1 MKISKIASATIIGAI
16 MTINVYGSSS
26 LDEINSAQK
35 EKSDFIKKLEEAS
48 KDGFLEKFKK
58 EKDEIEQQK
67 RQAEEIQKQAEQAK
81 EQAEQ
86 AKEQAE
92 QRKTATET
100 AKNEAEKLKNEILKE
115 QTATKEKKDQA
126 EQEKQQAK
134 NAKTAVETRV
144 EEFFKKNTIKS
155 LNDEIKKIET
165 DHILK
170 DLIKQTTK
178 DDTKGI
184 GANEIKYIK
193 DEIVDKKLEELS
205 QDINGE
211 KNHNKILILS
221 YLKNIGILKT
231 EIYNKYNHDFQD
243 EDSETAGSQ
252 ELSKQRMK
260 KLAEKFKEIIGD
272 DKTKGLRKLYAI
284 INQIDNNKLAEEF
297 KKLSDAQKE
306 LKNKEQ
312 ELKNK
317 EQELKVKEQEF
328 EKQQQIIKEKEQEVK
343 EKEKIIGDQQ
353 KIAEQAQ
360 QELDKAQQELEQAKK
375 QAEQKLK
382 ELQPK
387 LDKVQQELEKAEELA
402 KLAKNPE
409 VKAKIIAELESKL
422 NQAKKERAEA
432 ISSDKNLELNK
443 DEAQTVLSL
452 LSVTNNEEVNNLLLK
467 TEAEDIAILAK
478 NINSSLEEVAQE
490 FKNNQAVDTLLSS
503 VGSAINSR
511 LAKLSNPLN
520 DDLALAYAIKNL
532 SDNKF
537 ADNGDTLSSV
547 VKEYTNRFNYDSNLW
562 GNIMGGKAKLKSQAN
577 TNTYGFMLG
586 YDKAFDN
593 MIIGGY
599 AGYTNARSSSD
610 ALTTKSDNYHFG
622 AYTRM
627 YIEQNEIDAKVS
639 YGKGKNKLDRK
650 VAIDSDF
657 DANAKYNSKFFNT
670 SIDYGYIFDINNNS
684 FMKPMIGLEYS
695 HINTKGF
702 KETGKVPVS
711 FKGSTIKTLSAKA
724 AVEFRTYI
732 ANGNFLYITPG
743 IQRELTKS
751 MKDTQLAFVNSTENI
766 KYASKKDKNTF
777 FTLKT
782 GAEMKLTDN
791 LSTNVNF
798 GVKAKSKQQHYNGT
812 IGLSY
817 KF

>member
-1 MKISKIASATIIGAI
+1 MKISKIACGALLGAMI
-16 MTINVYGSSS
+16 AINAYGNETSGSS
-26 LDEINSAQK
+26 LDDIKNI
-35 EKSDFIKKLEEAS
+35 EKK
-48 KDGFLEKFKK
+48 
-58 EKDEIEQQK
+58 
-67 RQAEEIQKQAEQAK
+67 IQDRKQE
-81 EQAEQ
+81 
-86 AKEQAE
+86 
-92 QRKTATET
+92 
-100 AKNEAEKLKNEILKE
+100 LKE
-115 QTATKEKKDQA
+115 VVQDQEEYTK
-126 EQEKQQAK
+126 
-134 NAKTAVETRV
+134 
-144 EEFFKKNTIKS
+144 
-155 LNDEIKKIET
+155 
-165 DHILK
+165 
-170 DLIKQTTK
+170 
-178 DDTKGI
+178 
-184 GANEIKYIK
+184 
-193 DEIVDKKLEELS
+193 
-205 QDINGE
+205 
-211 KNHNKILILS
+211 
-221 YLKNIGILKT
+221 
-231 EIYNKYNHDFQD
+231 
-243 EDSETAGSQ
+243 
-252 ELSKQRMK
+252 
-260 KLAEKFKEIIGD
+260 KFKE
-272 DKTKGLRKLYAI
+272 
-284 INQIDNNKLAEEF
+284 
-297 KKLSDAQKE
+297 E
-306 LKNKEQ
+306 LERAK
-312 ELKNK
+312 
-317 EQELKVKEQEF
+317 
-328 EKQQQIIKEKEQEVK
+328 K
-343 EKEKIIGDQQ
+343 EKEKAEAEKQ
-353 KIAEQAQ
+353 KAEGAKKSF
-360 QELDKAQQELEQAKK
+360 EELKRNFEGLKNPRMNDISLEALDKKIVEQEKKIVEQEKKIVEQEKEITQKQEVVEKAKK
-375 QAEQKLK
+375 ALEAK
-382 ELQPK
+382 E
-387 LDKVQQELEKAEELA
+387 
-402 KLAKNPE
+402 NPE
-409 VKAKIIAELESKL
+409 ERAKIIADFNKELDAKIEE
-422 NQAKKERAEA
+422 AKKDRAKS
-432 ISSDKNLELNK
+432 ISKDESLKFDKN
-443 DEAQTVLSL
+443 EAQTVLSL
-452 LSVTNNEEVNNLLLK
+452 LSVANNEQVNDLLLNVD
-467 TEAEDIAILAK
+467 AEDIATLAK
-478 NINSSLEEVAQE
+478 NINNSLEEVAQE
-490 FKNNQAVDTLLSS
+490 FKDNKTVDTLLSS

-537 ADNGDTLSSV
+537 ADSGDTLSSV

-577 TNTYGFMLG
+577 TSTYGFMLG

-650 VAIDSDF
+650 VTIDSDF
-657 DANAKYNSKFFNT
+657 DANGKYNSKFFNT

-724 AVEFRTYI
+724 AVEFRKYI

-743 IQRELTKS
+743 IQRELSKS
-751 MKDTQLAFVNSTENI
+751 MKDTELAFVNSTENI

>member
-1 MKISKIASATIIGAI
+1 MKISKIACCALLGAMI
-16 MTINVYGSSS
+16 AINAYGNETSGSS
-26 LDEINSAQK
+26 LDDITNIQKKIQDRKQELEKVQKDGNSYTDKFQK
-35 EKSDFIKKLEEAS
+35 EK
-48 KDGFLEKFKK
+48 
-58 EKDEIEQQK
+58 
-67 RQAEEIQKQAEQAK
+67 EQA
-81 EQAEQ
+81 A
-86 AKEQAE
+86 
-92 QRKTATET
+92 
-100 AKNEAEKLKNEILKE
+100 
-115 QTATKEKKDQA
+115 KEKKDLEVVKELFEGIKKDLEGLKKYLEGSQEEGKEQFLKA
-126 EQEKQQAK
+126 LDDKITQQEKKIVEQEKKIVEQQE
-134 NAKTAVETRV
+134 V
-144 EEFFKKNTIKS
+144 
-155 LNDEIKKIET
+155 
-165 DHILK
+165 
-170 DLIKQTTK
+170 
-178 DDTKGI
+178 
-184 GANEIKYIK
+184 
-193 DEIVDKKLEELS
+193 VDK
-205 QDINGE
+205 
-211 KNHNKILILS
+211 
-221 YLKNIGILKT
+221 
-231 EIYNKYNHDFQD
+231 
-243 EDSETAGSQ
+243 
-252 ELSKQRMK
+252 
-260 KLAEKFKEIIGD
+260 AEK
-272 DKTKGLRKLYAI
+272 A
-284 INQIDNNKLAEEF
+284 
-297 KKLSDAQKE
+297 
-306 LKNKEQ
+306 LK
-312 ELKNK
+312 
-317 EQELKVKEQEF
+317 
-328 EKQQQIIKEKEQEVK
+328 
-343 EKEKIIGDQQ
+343 
-353 KIAEQAQ
+353 
-360 QELDKAQQELEQAKK
+360 AK
-375 QAEQKLK
+375 
-382 ELQPK
+382 
-387 LDKVQQELEKAEELA
+387 D
-402 KLAKNPE
+402 NPE
-409 VKAKIIAELESKL
+409 ERAKIIADFNKELDAKL

-478 NINSSLEEVAQE
+478 NINSSLEEVSKE
-490 FKNNQAVDTLLSS
+490 FKDNKTVDTLLSS

-599 AGYTNARSSSD
+599 AGYTNAKSSSD
-610 ALTTKSDNYHFG
+610 TLTTKSDNYHFG

-650 VAIDSDF
+650 VTIDSDF

-751 MKDTQLAFVNSTENI
+751 MKDTELAFVNSTENI

-791 LSTNVNF
+791 LSTNINF

>member
-1 MKISKIASATIIGAI
+1 MK
-16 MTINVYGSSS
+16 
-26 LDEINSAQK
+26 
-35 EKSDFIKKLEEAS
+35 KKQLEVV
-48 KDGFLEKFKK
+48 
-58 EKDEIEQQK
+58 
-67 RQAEEIQKQAEQAK
+67 
-81 EQAEQ
+81 
-86 AKEQAE
+86 
-92 QRKTATET
+92 
-100 AKNEAEKLKNEILKE
+100 KNEAEKLKQQALEQLDQANRVKQEAEQIKNEANRSKQEAE
-115 QTATKEKKDQA
+115 QVKQQAETAKAKAEQVKQQAQKDQEKAKQVKIAAEQARNEAQKEKKQA
-126 EQEKQQAK
+126 ETKAFE
-134 NAKTAVETRV
+134 NGKTKET
-144 EEFFKKNTIKS
+144 
-155 LNDEIKKIET
+155 LNKIIET
-165 DHILK
+165 DNVLGSIFQGLDGSK
-170 DLIKQTTK
+170 F
-178 DDTKGI
+178 KGSSNELTEAI
-184 GANEIKYIK
+184 G
-193 DEIVDKKLEELS
+193 VF
-205 QDINGE
+205 QD
-211 KNHNKILILS
+211 
-221 YLKNIGILKT
+221 
-231 EIYNKYNHDFQD
+231 NKYTEEKLSKLVNTDKIIQIIEIIEKLSKIGLVKEQQFSKLKAEQ
-243 EDSETAGSQ
+243 GQ
-252 ELSKQRMK
+252 ELTQW
-260 KLAEKFKEIIGD
+260 LNDIIGND
-272 DKTKGLRKLYAI
+272 PDKGLRKLLGDARDDAATIKTELEAI
-284 INQIDNNKLAEEF
+284 ITAKDKITKQQEIETKQQEIETKQQEIIVEKQTEIEKEQRLAQAKEVEAQAAEAELQKQKQEIATQDQKITEQTKTIETQQKIITEKEAEITQQTEKITQQEQSLQQAQEKLEQA
-297 KKLSDAQKE
+297 
-306 LKNKEQ
+306 EQ
-312 ELKNK
+312 EL
-317 EQELKVKEQEF
+317 
-328 EKQQQIIKEKEQEVK
+328 QQ
-343 EKEKIIGDQQ
+343 
-353 KIAEQAQ
+353 
-360 QELDKAQQELEQAKK
+360 
-375 QAEQKLK
+375 
-382 ELQPK
+382 
-387 LDKVQQELEKAEELA
+387 AEELA
-402 KLAKNPE
+402 KAAKDPKE
-409 VKAKIIAELESKL
+409 RAKALAELESKIEE
-422 NQAKKERAEA
+422 AKKDRAKS
-432 ISSDKNLELNK
+432 ISKDESLKFDKN
-443 DEAQTVLSL
+443 EAQTVLSL
-452 LSVTNNEEVNNLLLK
+452 LSVANNEQVNDLLLNVD
-467 TEAEDIAILAK
+467 AEDIATLAK
-478 NINSSLEEVAQE
+478 NINNSLEEVAQE
-490 FKNNQAVDTLLSS
+490 FKDNKTVDTLLSS

-537 ADNGDTLSSV
+537 ADSGDTLSSV

-577 TNTYGFMLG
+577 TSTYGFMLG

-650 VAIDSDF
+650 VTIDSDF
-657 DANAKYNSKFFNT
+657 DANGKYNSKFFNT

-724 AVEFRTYI
+724 AVEFRKYI

-743 IQRELTKS
+743 IQRELSKS
-751 MKDTQLAFVNSTENI
+751 MKDTELAFVNSTENI

>member
-1 MKISKIASATIIGAI
+1 MKISKIACSTLLGAMI
-16 MTINVYGSSS
+16 AINAYGDGTSGSS
-26 LDEINSAQK
+26 LEDIKNIEKKIQDRKQELEKVAQN
-35 EKSDFIKKLEEAS
+35 EEEYN
-48 KDGFLEKFKK
+48 KKFKK
-58 EKDEIEQQK
+58 EKTE
-67 RQAEEIQKQAEQAK
+67 AEEAIKQAEKA
-81 EQAEQ
+81 
-86 AKEQAE
+86 
-92 QRKTATET
+92 RKA
-100 AKNEAEKLKNEILKE
+100 
-115 QTATKEKKDQA
+115 
-126 EQEKQQAK
+126 
-134 NAKTAVETRV
+134 
-144 EEFFKKNTIKS
+144 
-155 LNDEIKKIET
+155 
-165 DHILK
+165 
-170 DLIKQTTK
+170 
-178 DDTKGI
+178 
-184 GANEIKYIK
+184 
-193 DEIVDKKLEELS
+193 
-205 QDINGE
+205 
-211 KNHNKILILS
+211 
-221 YLKNIGILKT
+221 
-231 EIYNKYNHDFQD
+231 
-243 EDSETAGSQ
+243 
-252 ELSKQRMK
+252 
-260 KLAEKFKEIIGD
+260 
-272 DKTKGLRKLYAI
+272 
-284 INQIDNNKLAEEF
+284 AEEF
-297 KKLSDAQKE
+297 KKDLEGLKKGFEE
-306 LKNKEQ
+306 LKKLGKNTIINAKVLNDKIVEEGKIITQKEQ
-312 ELKNK
+312 EIKQK
-317 EQELKVKEQEF
+317 QKVVEQAEKALKV
-328 EKQQQIIKEKEQEVK
+328 
-343 EKEKIIGDQQ
+343 
-353 KIAEQAQ
+353 AE
-360 QELDKAQQELEQAKK
+360 
-375 QAEQKLK
+375 
-382 ELQPK
+382 
-387 LDKVQQELEKAEELA
+387 
-402 KLAKNPE
+402 NPE
-409 VKAKIIAELESKL
+409 ERAKIIADFNKELDEKL
-422 NQAKKERAEA
+422 DQAKKDRAKVIVA
-432 ISSDKNLELNK
+432 DKSLKLNSN
-443 DEAQTVLSL
+443 ESQTFSSL